1 MPTNR
6 RGFSGLLSD
15 PPKPLPDEESSSP
28 KPAVELHAV
37 PTEEVR
43 TAKKTTKKRPATEPV
58 ATSQPA
64 PEPVPQAKSPA
75 AAPLPKASDSKQ
87 TSERRAA
94 TSIRIH
100 QPEADD
106 LEAAWLSAKSVDL
119 RLSYTE
125 FASRLIRRALQ
136 EEPQNV

>member
-1 MPTNR
+1 VPNR
-6 RGFSGLLSD
+6 KGFSGLLSE
-15 PPKPLPDEESSSP
+15 PPRPLPDEESSTP

-37 PTEEVR
+37 PAGEIQ
-43 TAKKTTKKRPATEPV
+43 TAKKAAKKAPAAEPV
-58 ATSQPA
+58 AASRPV
-64 PEPVPQAKSPA
+64 PKPVPQAKSPVTGA
-75 AAPLPKASDSKQ
+75 SPKASDNGQ

-106 LEAAWLSAKSVDL
+106 LEAAWLKAKAVDL

-125 FASRLIRRALQ
+125 FACR
-136 EEPQNV
+136 